1 MTQKKRIQWIWAV
14 VAGALLGAV
23 LGNAIGASIH
33 SDNLPF
39 FGALGAVVGMGLGF
53 MLFWVANCRTGWRPS
68 RLSLK
73 ADGRLKS

>member
-1 MTQKKRIQWIWAV
+1 V

-23 LGNAIGASIH
+23 LGDAIGVTIH

-39 FGALGAVVGMGLGF
+39 FGALGAAVGMDFGF